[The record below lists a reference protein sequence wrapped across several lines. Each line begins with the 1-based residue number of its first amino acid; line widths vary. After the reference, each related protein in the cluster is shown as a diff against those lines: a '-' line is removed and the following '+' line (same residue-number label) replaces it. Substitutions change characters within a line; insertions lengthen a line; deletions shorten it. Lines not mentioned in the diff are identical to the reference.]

1 MDHRVMA
8 RGDKCPLVG
17 TVEQISETGAVMR
30 DRSGAVHSLTID
42 PGTYVRNTMGQKL
55 NGSAITDFYSPG
67 SSVIIAYD
75 GDRASV
81 VRPPH

>member
-1 MDHRVMA
+1 MC
-8 RGDKCPLVG
+8 RGG
-17 TVEQISETGAVMR
+17 TA
-30 DRSGAVHSLTID
+30 HSLTID

-55 NGSAITDFYSPG
+55 NGQEITDFYSPG
-67 SSVIIAYD
+67 SPVIIAYD